1 MQMQKIANSTADLN
15 RYAKCHKISKGVTK
29 NAGFLWDIILHF
41 SPWINYWTGT
51 GWINGVALMGQEQED
66 NKERKRKQNELW
78 EKLQDKYEK
87 DLAKKYK
94 LTREQLNEIFSE
106 GIRKD

>member
-1 MQMQKIANSTADLN
+1 
-15 RYAKCHKISKGVTK
+15 
-29 NAGFLWDIILHF
+29 
-41 SPWINYWTGT
+41 
-51 GWINGVALMGQEQED
+51 MGQEQED
-66 NKERKRKQNELW
+66 HKERKRKQNELW